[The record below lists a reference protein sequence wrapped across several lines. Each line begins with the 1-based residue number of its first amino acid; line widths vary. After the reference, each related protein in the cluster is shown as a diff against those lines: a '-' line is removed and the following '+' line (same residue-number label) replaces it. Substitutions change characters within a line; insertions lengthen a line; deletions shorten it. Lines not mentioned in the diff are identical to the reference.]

1 MDSMHE
7 PPRDLPAST
16 ILLVD
21 DEEFVRRLLR
31 RILGAAGHRILEAED
46 GLQALRTLDRE
57 AASVRLVISD
67 VAMPKMSGD
76 ELAAEVRV
84 RWPGIPI
91 LLISAYA
98 RNVSSDVDFLAK
110 PFDSEVLLSRI
121 GALMAD

>member
-1 MDSMHE
+1 MPE
-7 PPRDLPAST
+7 TPRDLPDST

-21 DEEFVRRLLR
+21 DEEFVRRMMR
-31 RILGAAGHRILEAED
+31 RILGAAGHRVLEAED

-76 ELAAEVRV
+76 ELAAEIRV
-84 RWPGIPI
+84 RWPATPI
-91 LLISAYA
+91 LLISAYG

-110 PFDSEVLLSRI
+110 PFDSETLLRRV
-121 GALMAD
+121 GALMAP